1 MDTLQKIIAFLAR
14 RELVWLRDYDGEVV
28 LRIARRTP
36 FGLECYRYPPGGG
49 RCLLF
54 PDGTF
59 KGPSYVDEWKPYNT
73 GNKPPNEVGSA

>member
-28 LRIARRTP
+28 LRTARRAP
-36 FGLECYRYPPGGG
+36 FGLVCYRYPPGSG

-54 PDGTF
+54 PDGTL
-59 KGPSYVDEWKPYNT
+59 KGPSYVEKWEPYN
-73 GNKPPNEVGSA
+73 A